1 MIPVMIGTPLL
12 PEIRELI
19 ERRNFSALQRI
30 FNDWLP
36 VDLAELISD
45 LPENEQ
51 GILFRLLPK
60 DVATETFEYLDLDAQ
75 ENLLTALTQKDVT
88 HILNSMSADDRTAL
102 LEELPGTVAQELLKL
117 LSFKEFKIAKTLL
130 AYAEDSVGRLMSPDY
145 LSVKKDWNINQVLEY
160 IRTYGHESETLNVIY
175 VVDDHG
181 KLKGELMA
189 RELLL
194 SSPDS
199 KVRDIVSEDKII
211 TLTATQD
218 QTDAL
223 EAFKRYDTVALP
235 VVDSNGYL
243 IGLVTVDDM
252 LDVAEEE
259 ETEDI
264 QKFGGIEALEEPYI
278 DLPIP
283 QLIKKRAVWLVVLF
297 IGEMLTASA
306 MAFFQDELAK
316 AIVLATFIPLIISSG
331 GNSGSQAATLIIR
344 SLALGEISIRDWW
357 NVMRREIISGFALG
371 GMLGIIGVLRVVLW
385 AMIFGQL
392 TLQWIFIGITV
403 GISLVGIVLFGTLAG
418 SMLPLLLKHWGLDPA
433 TSSAPF
439 VATLV
444 DVTGIVIYFSVASL
458 LLSGILL

>member
-1 MIPVMIGTPLL
+1 MIGTPLL

-51 GILFRLLPK
+51 AILFRLLPK

-88 HILNSMSADDRTAL
+88 RILNSMSADDRTAL

-160 IRTYGHESETLNVIY
+160 IRTHGHESETLNVIY

-199 KVRDIVSEDKII
+199 KVRDIISEDKII

-218 QTDAL
+218 QTEAL

-392 TLQWIFIGITV
+392 TIQWIFIGITV
-403 GISLVGIVLFGTLAG
+403 GISLIGIVLFGTLAG
-418 SMLPLLLKHWGLDPA
+418 AMLPLLLKHWGLDPA

>member
-1 MIPVMIGTPLL
+1 MIGTPLL

-19 ERRNFSALQRI
+19 EQRNFSALQRI

-51 GILFRLLPK
+51 AVLYRLLPK
-60 DVATETFEYLDLDAQ
+60 NLATETFEYLDFDSQ
-75 ENLLTALTQKDVT
+75 QNLLSALTKKHVT
-88 HILNSMSADDRTAL
+88 HLLNSMSADDRTAL
-102 LEELPGTVAQELLKL
+102 LEELPGTVVQELLKL

-130 AYAEDSVGRLMSPDY
+130 AYAEGSVGRLMSPDY
-145 LSVKKDWNINQVLEY
+145 LSVKKDWDINQVLDY

-175 VVDDHG
+175 VVDDNG
-181 KLKGELMA
+181 KLKGELLA
-189 RELLL
+189 RTLLL
-194 SSPDS
+194 SSPEK
-199 KVRDIVSEDKII
+199 KVSEVIAEDKII
-211 TLTATQD
+211 TLTASQD
-218 QTDAL
+218 QADAL

-243 IGLVTVDDM
+243 IGVVTVDDM

-283 QLIKKRAVWLVVLF
+283 QLIKKRAVWLVILF
-297 IGEMLTASA
+297 VGEMLTASA
-306 MAFFQDELAK
+306 MAFFEDEMAK
-316 AIVLATFIPLIISSG
+316 AIVLATFIPLIMSSG
-331 GNSGSQAATLIIR
+331 GNSGSQAASLIIR
-344 SLALGEISIRDWW
+344 SLSLGEITIQDWW
-357 NVMRREIISGFALG
+357 KVMRRELASGLALG
-371 GMLGIIGVLRVVLW
+371 CILGTIGLFRVIIWASVLGH
-385 AMIFGQL
+385 FN
-392 TLQWIFIGITV
+392 TQWLYIGFTI
-403 GISLVGIVLFGTLAG
+403 GISLVGIVMFGTLTG
-418 SMLPLLLKHWGLDPA
+418 SMLPLLLKRLGLDPA
-433 TSSAPF
+433 VSSAPF

-458 LLSGILL
+458 LLGGILL

>member
-1 MIPVMIGTPLL
+1 
-12 PEIRELI
+12 
-19 ERRNFSALQRI
+19 
-30 FNDWLP
+30 
-36 VDLAELISD
+36 
-45 LPENEQ
+45 
-51 GILFRLLPK
+51 
-60 DVATETFEYLDLDAQ
+60 
-75 ENLLTALTQKDVT
+75 
-88 HILNSMSADDRTAL
+88 
-102 LEELPGTVAQELLKL
+102 
-117 LSFKEFKIAKTLL
+117 
-130 AYAEDSVGRLMSPDY
+130 
-145 LSVKKDWNINQVLEY
+145 
-160 IRTYGHESETLNVIY
+160 
-175 VVDDHG
+175 
-181 KLKGELMA
+181 
-189 RELLL
+189 
-194 SSPDS
+194 
-199 KVRDIVSEDKII
+199 
-211 TLTATQD
+211 
-218 QTDAL
+218 
-223 EAFKRYDTVALP
+223 
-235 VVDSNGYL
+235 
-243 IGLVTVDDM
+243 M

-392 TLQWIFIGITV
+392 TIQWIFIGITV
-403 GISLVGIVLFGTLAG
+403 GISLIGIVLFGTLAG
-418 SMLPLLLKHWGLDPA
+418 AMLPLLLKHWGLDPA

>member
-1 MIPVMIGTPLL
+1 MIGTPLL

-19 ERRNFSALQRI
+19 EQRNFSALQRI

-51 GILFRLLPK
+51 AILFRLLPK
-60 DVATETFEYLDLDAQ
+60 DVATETFEYLDFDPQ
-75 ENLLTALTQKDVT
+75 QNLLTALTQKDVT

-102 LEELPGTVAQELLKL
+102 LEELPGTVVQELLKL

-130 AYAEDSVGRLMSPDY
+130 AYAEGSVGRLMSPDY
-145 LSVKKDWNINQVLEY
+145 LSVKKDWDINQVLDY

-175 VVDDHG
+175 VVDDSG
-181 KLKGELMA
+181 KLKGELLA

-194 SSPDS
+194 SAPEK
-199 KVRDIVSEDKII
+199 KVSDIIAEDKII
-211 TLTATQD
+211 TLTASQD
-218 QTDAL
+218 QKDAL
-223 EAFKRYDTVALP
+223 DAFKRYDTVALP

-243 IGLVTVDDM
+243 IGIVTVDDM

-283 QLIKKRAVWLVVLF
+283 QLIKKRAVWLVILF

-306 MAFFQDELAK
+306 MAFFEDELAK
-316 AIVLATFIPLIISSG
+316 AIVLATFIPLIMSSG
-331 GNSGSQAATLIIR
+331 GNSGSQAASLIIR
-344 SLALGEISIRDWW
+344 SLSLGEITIRDWW
-357 NVMRREIISGFALG
+357 KVMRRELVSGLALG
-371 GMLGIIGVLRVVLW
+371 CILGLIGILRVVIW
-385 AMIFGQL
+385 AKVLGHL
-392 TLQWIFIGITV
+392 NTQWLFIGFTI
-403 GISLVGIVLFGTLAG
+403 GISLLGIVMFGTLTG
-418 SMLPLLLKHWGLDPA
+418 SMLPLLLKRLGLDPA
-433 TSSAPF
+433 VSSAPF

-458 LLSGILL
+458 LLGGILL

>member
-1 MIPVMIGTPLL
+1 MIGTPLL

-19 ERRNFSALQRI
+19 EQRNFSALQRI
-30 FNDWLP
+30 FNDWMP

-51 GILFRLLPK
+51 AILFRLLQK
-60 DVATETFEYLDLDAQ
+60 DVATETFEYLELDSQ
-75 ENLLTALTQKDVT
+75 QNLLTALTQRDVT

-102 LEELPGTVAQELLKL
+102 LEELPGTVVQELLKL

-145 LSVKKDWNINQVLEY
+145 LSVKKDWNINQVLDY
-160 IRTYGHESETLNVIY
+160 VRTFGHESETLNVIY
-175 VVDDHG
+175 VVDDYG
-181 KLKGELMA
+181 KLKGELLA

-194 SSPDS
+194 SLPE
-199 KVRDIVSEDKII
+199 KKVSEIISEEKII
-211 TLTATQD
+211 TLTASQD
-218 QTDAL
+218 QKDAL
-223 EAFKRYDTVALP
+223 DAFKRYDSVALP
-235 VVDSNGYL
+235 VVDSSGYL
-243 IGLVTVDDM
+243 IGVVTVDDM

-264 QKFGGIEALEEPYI
+264 QKFGGIEALEEPYM
-278 DLPIP
+278 DLSIP
-283 QLIKKRAVWLVVLF
+283 QLVKKRAGWLVILF

-306 MAFFQDELAK
+306 LAYFQDELAK

-344 SLALGEISIRDWW
+344 SLSLGEITIQDWW
-357 NVMRREIISGFALG
+357 GVMRREILSGLALG
-371 GMLGIIGVLRVVLW
+371 GLLGLIGVFRVIIW
-385 AMIFGQL
+385 AMILGHL
-392 TLQWIFIGITV
+392 TTTWIYVGVTV
-403 GISLVGIVLFGTLAG
+403 GVSLVGIVLFGTLTG
-418 SMLPLLLKHWGLDPA
+418 SMLPLLLKRMGLDPA

-458 LLSGILL
+458 ILGGILL

>member
-1 MIPVMIGTPLL
+1 MIGTPLL

-19 ERRNFSALQRI
+19 EQRNFSALQRI

-51 GILFRLLPK
+51 AILFRLLQK
-60 DVATETFEYLDLDAQ
+60 DIATETFEYLDFDSQ
-75 ENLLTALTQKDVT
+75 QNLLTALTQRDVT

-102 LEELPGTVAQELLKL
+102 LEELPGTVVQELLKL

-130 AYAEDSVGRLMSPDY
+130 AYPEGSVGRLMSPDY
-145 LSVKKDWNINQVLEY
+145 LSVQKDRDINQVLDY
-160 IRTYGHESETLNVIY
+160 IRTFGHESETLNVIY
-175 VVDDHG
+175 VVDDNG
-181 KLKGELMA
+181 KLQGELLA

-194 SSPDS
+194 SMPDEKVEDVIS
-199 KVRDIVSEDKII
+199 KDKII

-218 QTDAL
+218 QKDAL
-223 EAFKRYDTVALP
+223 DAFKRYDTVALP

-243 IGLVTVDDM
+243 IGVVTVDDM

-283 QLIKKRAVWLVVLF
+283 QLIKKRAVWLVILF

-316 AIVLATFIPLIISSG
+316 AIVLATFIPLIMSSG
-331 GNSGSQAATLIIR
+331 GNSGSQAASLIIR
-344 SLALGEISIRDWW
+344 SLSLGEITIRDWW
-357 NVMRREIISGFALG
+357 KVMRRELLSGLALG
-371 GMLGIIGVLRVVLW
+371 CILGVIGLFRVVIW
-385 AMIFGQL
+385 AMVLGHFNM
-392 TLQWIFIGITV
+392 QWLYIGFTI
-403 GISLVGIVLFGTLAG
+403 GISLVGIVLFGTLTG
-418 SMLPLLLKHWGLDPA
+418 SMLPLLLKRLGLDPA
-433 TSSAPF
+433 VSSAPF

-458 LLSGILL
+458 LLGGILL

>member
-1 MIPVMIGTPLL
+1 MIGTPLL

-51 GILFRLLPK
+51 AILFRLLPK

-75 ENLLTALTQKDVT
+75 ENLLTALTQKDVS

-264 QKFGGIEALEEPYI
+264 QKFGGVEAFEEPYI

-371 GMLGIIGVLRVVLW
+371 GLLGIIGVLRVVLW

-392 TLQWIFIGITV
+392 TIQWIFIGITV

>member
-1 MIPVMIGTPLL
+1 MIGTPLL

-19 ERRNFSALQRI
+19 EQRNFSALQRI

-51 GILFRLLPK
+51 AILFRLLPK
-60 DVATETFEYLDLDAQ
+60 DVATETFEYLDFDSQ
-75 ENLLTALTQKDVT
+75 QNLLTALTKKHVT

-102 LEELPGTVAQELLKL
+102 LEELPGTVVQELLKL

-130 AYAEDSVGRLMSPDY
+130 AYGEGSVGRLMSPDY
-145 LSVKKDWNINQVLEY
+145 LSVKKDWDINQVLDY

-175 VVDDHG
+175 VIDDNG
-181 KLKGELMA
+181 KLKGELLA
-189 RELLL
+189 KTLLL
-194 SSPDS
+194 SAPD
-199 KVRDIVSEDKII
+199 KKVSEIITNEKII
-211 TLTATQD
+211 TLTASQD
-218 QTDAL
+218 QADAL
-223 EAFKRYDTVALP
+223 EAFKRYDSVALP

-243 IGLVTVDDM
+243 IGVVTVDDM

-283 QLIKKRAVWLVVLF
+283 QLIKKRAVWLVILF
-297 IGEMLTASA
+297 VGEMLTASA
-306 MAFFQDELAK
+306 MAFFQDEMAK
-316 AIVLATFIPLIISSG
+316 AIVLATFIPLIMSSG
-331 GNSGSQAATLIIR
+331 GNSGSQAASLIIR
-344 SLALGEISIRDWW
+344 SLSLGEITIKDWW
-357 NVMRREIISGFALG
+357 KVMRRELISGLALG
-371 GMLGIIGVLRVVLW
+371 CILGAIGVFRVIIWASVL
-385 AMIFGQL
+385 GHL
-392 TLQWIFIGITV
+392 NTQWIYIGFTI
-403 GISLVGIVLFGTLAG
+403 GISLVGIVMFGTLTG
-418 SMLPLLLKHWGLDPA
+418 SMLPLLLKRLGLDPA
-433 TSSAPF
+433 VSSAPF

-458 LLSGILL
+458 LLGGILL

>member
-1 MIPVMIGTPLL
+1 MIGTPLL

-19 ERRNFSALQRI
+19 EQRNFSALQRI

-51 GILFRLLPK
+51 AVLFRLFPK
-60 DVATETFEYLDLDAQ
+60 DVATETFEYLDFDAQ
-75 ENLLTALTQKDVT
+75 QNLLTALTKKHVT
-88 HILNSMSADDRTAL
+88 QILNSMSADDRTAL
-102 LEELPGTVAQELLKL
+102 LEELPGTVVQELLKL

-130 AYAEDSVGRLMSPDY
+130 AYAEGSVGRLMSPDY
-145 LSVKKDWNINQVLEY
+145 LSVKKDWNINQVLDY

-175 VVDDHG
+175 VVDDNG
-181 KLKGELMA
+181 KLMGELLA
-189 RELLL
+189 RTLLL
-194 SSPDS
+194 SSPE
-199 KVRDIVSEDKII
+199 KTVSEIIAEEKII
-211 TLTATQD
+211 TLTASQD
-218 QTDAL
+218 QADAL
-223 EAFKRYDTVALP
+223 EAFKRYDSVALP

-243 IGLVTVDDM
+243 IGVVTVDDM

-283 QLIKKRAVWLVVLF
+283 LLIKKRAVWLVILF

-306 MAFFQDELAK
+306 MAFFQDEMAK
-316 AIVLATFIPLIISSG
+316 AIVLATFIPLIMSSG
-331 GNSGSQAATLIIR
+331 GNSGSQAASLIIR
-344 SLALGEISIRDWW
+344 SLSLGEITIRDWW
-357 NVMRREIISGFALG
+357 KVMRRELISGLALG
-371 GMLGIIGVLRVVLW
+371 CILGAIGVFRVIIWASVL
-385 AMIFGQL
+385 GHL
-392 TLQWIFIGITV
+392 NTQWLYIGYTI
-403 GISLVGIVLFGTLAG
+403 GISLVGIVMFGTLTG
-418 SMLPLLLKHWGLDPA
+418 SMLPLLLKRLGLDPA
-433 TSSAPF
+433 VSSAPF

-458 LLSGILL
+458 ILGGILL

>member
-1 MIPVMIGTPLL
+1 MIGTPIL

-30 FNDWLP
+30 FNDWMP
-36 VDLAELISD
+36 ADLAELISD

-51 GILFRLLPK
+51 AILYRLLPK
-60 DVATETFEYLDLDAQ
+60 ELATETFEYLDFDSQ
-75 ENLLTALTQKDVT
+75 QNLLTALTKKDVT

-102 LEELPGTVAQELLKL
+102 LEELPGPVAQELLKL

-130 AYAEDSVGRLMSPDY
+130 AYAEGSVGRLMSPDY
-145 LSVKKDWNINQVLEY
+145 LSVKRDWEMNQVLEY

-181 KLKGELMA
+181 KLKGELLA

-194 SSPDS
+194 SPPDS
-199 KVRDIVSEDKII
+199 KVRDIISEDKIV

-218 QTDAL
+218 QSDAL
-223 EAFKRYDTVALP
+223 DTFKRYDNVALP

-243 IGLVTVDDM
+243 IGVVTVDDM

-264 QKFGGIEALEEPYI
+264 QKFGGIEALEEPYM
-278 DLPIP
+278 DLPLHEVIR
-283 QLIKKRAVWLVVLF
+283 KRAVWLVVLF

-306 MAFFQDELAK
+306 MAFFEDELAK

-344 SLALGEISIRDWW
+344 SLALGEITIRDWLA
-357 NVMRREIISGFALG
+357 VMRREILSGLALG
-371 GMLGIIGVLRVVLW
+371 SILGMIGFIRVISWAHILGVYDIAW
-385 AMIFGQL
+385 L
-392 TLQWIFIGITV
+392 TVGITV
-403 GISLVGIVLFGTLAG
+403 GVALICIVLLGTLAG
-418 SMLPLLLKHWGLDPA
+418 SMLPLLLQRLGLDPA

-439 VATLV
+439 VATIV
-444 DVTGIVIYFSVASL
+444 DVAGIVIYFSVASML
-458 LLSGILL
+458 LRGILL

>member
-1 MIPVMIGTPLL
+1 MIGTSLL

-19 ERRNFSALQRI
+19 EQRNFSALQRI

-51 GILFRLLPK
+51 AILFRLLPK
-60 DVATETFEYLDLDAQ
+60 DLATETFEYLELDSQ
-75 ENLLTALTQKDVT
+75 QNLLTALTQKDVT

-102 LEELPGTVAQELLKL
+102 LEELPGTVVQELLRL

-130 AYAEDSVGRLMSPDY
+130 AYAEGSVGRLMSPDY
-145 LSVKKDWNINQVLEY
+145 LSIKRDWDINQVLDY
-160 IRTYGHESETLNVIY
+160 IRTFGHESETFNVIY
-175 VVDDHG
+175 VVDDFG
-181 KLKGELMA
+181 KLKGELLA
-189 RELLL
+189 RTLLL
-194 SSPDS
+194 SQPDQ
-199 KVRDIVSEDKII
+199 KVSDIISEDKII
-211 TLTATQD
+211 TLTASQD
-218 QTDAL
+218 QKDAL
-223 EAFKRYDTVALP
+223 DAFKRYDTVALP

-243 IGLVTVDDM
+243 IGVVTVDDM

-264 QKFGGIEALEEPYI
+264 QKFGGIEALEEPYM
-278 DLPIP
+278 DLSIP
-283 QLIKKRAVWLVVLF
+283 QLVKKRAGWLVILF

-306 MAFFQDELAK
+306 LAYFQDELAK

-344 SLALGEISIRDWW
+344 SLSLGEITILDWW
-357 NVMRREIISGFALG
+357 SVMRREIISGLALG
-371 GMLGIIGVLRVVLW
+371 GLLGVIGVLRVIIW
-385 AMIFGQL
+385 AMVLGHL
-392 TLQWIFIGITV
+392 TLTWFYVAITV
-403 GISLVGIVLFGTLAG
+403 GVSLVGIVLFGTLTG
-418 SMLPLLLKHWGLDPA
+418 SMLPLLLKRLGLDPA

-458 LLSGILL
+458 ILGGVLL

>member
-1 MIPVMIGTPLL
+1 MIGTPLL

-19 ERRNFSALQRI
+19 EQRNFSALQRI

-51 GILFRLLPK
+51 AVLFRLFPK
-60 DVATETFEYLDLDAQ
+60 DVATETFEYLDFDAQ
-75 ENLLTALTQKDVT
+75 QNLLTALTKKHVT
-88 HILNSMSADDRTAL
+88 QILNSMSADDRTAL
-102 LEELPGTVAQELLKL
+102 LEELPGTVVQELLKL

-130 AYAEDSVGRLMSPDY
+130 AYAEGSVGRLMSPDY
-145 LSVKKDWNINQVLEY
+145 LSVKKDWNINQVLDY

-175 VVDDHG
+175 VVDDNG
-181 KLKGELMA
+181 KLMGELLA
-189 RELLL
+189 RTLLL
-194 SSPDS
+194 SSPE
-199 KVRDIVSEDKII
+199 KTVSEIIAEEKII
-211 TLTATQD
+211 TLTASQD
-218 QTDAL
+218 QADAL
-223 EAFKRYDTVALP
+223 EAFKRYDSVALP

-243 IGLVTVDDM
+243 IGVVTVDDM

-283 QLIKKRAVWLVVLF
+283 LLIKKRAVWLVILF

-306 MAFFQDELAK
+306 MAFFQDEMAK
-316 AIVLATFIPLIISSG
+316 AIVLATFIPLIMSSG
-331 GNSGSQAATLIIR
+331 GNSGSQAASLIIR
-344 SLALGEISIRDWW
+344 SLSLGEITIRDWW
-357 NVMRREIISGFALG
+357 KVMRRELISGLALG
-371 GMLGIIGVLRVVLW
+371 CILGAIGVFRVIIWASVL
-385 AMIFGQL
+385 GHL
-392 TLQWIFIGITV
+392 NTQWLYIGYTI
-403 GISLVGIVLFGTLAG
+403 GISLVGIVMFGTLTG
-418 SMLPLLLKHWGLDPA
+418 SMLPLLLKRLGLDPA
-433 TSSAPF
+433 VSSAPF

-458 LLSGILL
+458 ILGDNSNTRFG

>member
-1 MIPVMIGTPLL
+1 MLGTPLL

-51 GILFRLLPK
+51 AILFRLLPK
-60 DVATETFEYLDLDAQ
+60 DVATETFEYLDLDSQ
-75 ENLLTALTQKDVT
+75 QNLLEALTQKDVT

-102 LEELPGTVAQELLKL
+102 LEELPGNVTQELLRL

-160 IRTYGHESETLNVIY
+160 IRTYGHDSETLNVIY

-194 SSPDS
+194 SSPE
-199 KVRDIVSEDKII
+199 KKIRDIVSEDKIV

-218 QTDAL
+218 QKDAL
-223 EAFKRYDTVALP
+223 DAFKKYDTVALP

-243 IGLVTVDDM
+243 IGIVTVDDM

-306 MAFFQDELAK
+306 MAFFEEELAK

-344 SLALGEISIRDWW
+344 SLALGEITIRDWW
-357 NVMRREIISGFALG
+357 NVMRREIISGMALG
-371 GMLGIIGVLRVVLW
+371 GLLGLIGVFRVIVW
-385 AMIFGQL
+385 AMVFGQL
-392 TLQWIFIGITV
+392 TLQWVFLSLTV

-418 SMLPLLLKHWGLDPA
+418 SMLPLLLQHWGLDPA

-458 LLSGILL
+458 LLGGILL

>member
-1 MIPVMIGTPLL
+1 MIGTSLL

-19 ERRNFSALQRI
+19 EQRNFSALQRI

-51 GILFRLLPK
+51 AVLFRLFPK
-60 DVATETFEYLDLDAQ
+60 DVATETFEYLDFDAQ
-75 ENLLTALTQKDVT
+75 QNLLSALTRKDVT

-102 LEELPGTVAQELLKL
+102 LEELPGTVVQELLKL

-130 AYAEDSVGRLMSPDY
+130 AYGEGSVGRLMSPDY
-145 LSVKKDWNINQVLEY
+145 ISVKKDWDINQVLDY

-175 VVDDHG
+175 VVDDNG
-181 KLKGELMA
+181 KLKGELLA
-189 RELLL
+189 RTLLL
-194 SSPDS
+194 STPE
-199 KVRDIVSEDKII
+199 KRVSEIIAEEKII
-211 TLTATQD
+211 TLTASQD
-218 QTDAL
+218 QADAL
-223 EAFKRYDTVALP
+223 EAFKRYDSVALP

-243 IGLVTVDDM
+243 IGVVTVDDM

-259 ETEDI
+259 ETEEI

-283 QLIKKRAVWLVVLF
+283 QLIKKRAVWLVILF

-306 MAFFQDELAK
+306 MAFFQDEMAK
-316 AIVLATFIPLIISSG
+316 AIVLATFIPLIMSSG
-331 GNSGSQAATLIIR
+331 GNSGSQAASLIIR
-344 SLALGEISIRDWW
+344 SLSLGEITIRDWW
-357 NVMRREIISGFALG
+357 KVMRRELISGLALG
-371 GMLGIIGVLRVVLW
+371 CILGAIGVFRVLIWASVL
-385 AMIFGQL
+385 GHL
-392 TLQWIFIGITV
+392 NTQWLYISFTI
-403 GISLVGIVLFGTLAG
+403 GISLVGIVLFGTLTG
-418 SMLPLLLKHWGLDPA
+418 SMLPLLLKRLGLDPA
-433 TSSAPF
+433 VSSAPF

-458 LLSGILL
+458 ILGGIIL

>member
-1 MIPVMIGTPLL
+1 
-12 PEIRELI
+12 
-19 ERRNFSALQRI
+19 
-30 FNDWLP
+30 
-36 VDLAELISD
+36 
-45 LPENEQ
+45 
-51 GILFRLLPK
+51 
-60 DVATETFEYLDLDAQ
+60 
-75 ENLLTALTQKDVT
+75 
-88 HILNSMSADDRTAL
+88 
-102 LEELPGTVAQELLKL
+102 
-117 LSFKEFKIAKTLL
+117 
-130 AYAEDSVGRLMSPDY
+130 
-145 LSVKKDWNINQVLEY
+145 
-160 IRTYGHESETLNVIY
+160 

-199 KVRDIVSEDKII
+199 KVRDIISEDKII

-218 QTDAL
+218 QTEAL

-392 TLQWIFIGITV
+392 TIQWIFIGITV
-403 GISLVGIVLFGTLAG
+403 GISLIGIVLFGTLAG
-418 SMLPLLLKHWGLDPA
+418 AMLPLLLKHWGLDPA

>member
-1 MIPVMIGTPLL
+1 MIGTPIL

-19 ERRNFSALQRI
+19 EQRNFSALQRL

-45 LPENEQ
+45 LPENDQ
-51 GILFRLLPK
+51 AILFRLLPK
-60 DVATETFEYLDLDAQ
+60 DVATETFEYLDFDSQ
-75 ENLLTALTQKDVT
+75 QNLLNALTQKDVS

-102 LEELPGTVAQELLKL
+102 LEELPGTVVQELLKL

-145 LSVKKDWNINQVLEY
+145 LSVKKDWDINQVLDY
-160 IRTYGHESETLNVIY
+160 IRTFGHESETLNVIY
-175 VVDDHG
+175 AVDDHG
-181 KLKGELMA
+181 KLVGEILA
-189 RELLL
+189 RDLLL
-194 SSPDS
+194 SLPEK
-199 KVRDIVSEDKII
+199 KVRDIISEEKMI
-211 TLTATQD
+211 TLTTTQD
-218 QTDAL
+218 QKDAL
-223 EAFKRYDTVALP
+223 DTFKRYDKIALP

-243 IGLVTVDDM
+243 IGIVTVDDM

-278 DLPIP
+278 DLPML
-283 QLIKKRAVWLVVLF
+283 QLVKKRAVWLVVLF

-306 MAFFQDELAK
+306 MTFFEDELAK

-344 SLALGEISIRDWW
+344 SLSLGEITVRDWW
-357 NVMRREIISGFALG
+357 AVMRREILSGLALG
-371 GMLGIIGVLRVVLW
+371 GILGVIGVFRVVFW
-385 AMIFGQL
+385 SMIL
-392 TLQWIFIGITV
+392 DHYSLQWLLVGITV
-403 GISLVGIVLFGTLAG
+403 GISLVGIVLLGTLAG
-418 SMLPLLLKHWGLDPA
+418 SMLPLLLKRFGLDPA

-444 DVTGIVIYFSVASL
+444 DVAGIIIYFSVASL
-458 LLSGILL
+458 MLRGVLL

>member
-1 MIPVMIGTPLL
+1 MIGTPLL

-45 LPENEQ
+45 LPEKRQ
-51 GILFRLLPK
+51 AILFRLLPK

-88 HILNSMSADDRTAL
+88 RILNSMSADDRTAL

-160 IRTYGHESETLNVIY
+160 IRTHGHESETLNVIY

-199 KVRDIVSEDKII
+199 KVRDIISEDKII

-218 QTDAL
+218 QTEAL

-392 TLQWIFIGITV
+392 TIQWIFIGITV
-403 GISLVGIVLFGTLAG
+403 GISLIGIVLFGTLAG
-418 SMLPLLLKHWGLDPA
+418 AMLPLLLKHWGLDPA

>member
-1 MIPVMIGTPLL
+1 MIGTPLL

-19 ERRNFSALQRI
+19 EQRNFSALQRI

-51 GILFRLLPK
+51 AVLFRLFPK
-60 DVATETFEYLDLDAQ
+60 DVATETFEYLDFDAQ
-75 ENLLTALTQKDVT
+75 QNLLTALTKKHVT
-88 HILNSMSADDRTAL
+88 QILNSMSADDRTAL
-102 LEELPGTVAQELLKL
+102 LEELPGTVVQELLKL

-130 AYAEDSVGRLMSPDY
+130 AYAEGSVGRLMSPDY
-145 LSVKKDWNINQVLEY
+145 LSVKKDWNINQVLDY

-175 VVDDHG
+175 VVDDNG
-181 KLKGELMA
+181 KLMGELLA
-189 RELLL
+189 RTLLL
-194 SSPDS
+194 SLPE
-199 KVRDIVSEDKII
+199 KTVSEIIAEEKII
-211 TLTATQD
+211 TLTASQD
-218 QTDAL
+218 QADAL
-223 EAFKRYDTVALP
+223 EAFKRYDSVALP

-243 IGLVTVDDM
+243 IGVVTVDDM

-283 QLIKKRAVWLVVLF
+283 LLIKKRAVWLVILF

-306 MAFFQDELAK
+306 MAFFQDEMAK
-316 AIVLATFIPLIISSG
+316 AIVLATFIPLIMSSG
-331 GNSGSQAATLIIR
+331 GNSGSQAASLIIR
-344 SLALGEISIRDWW
+344 SLSLGEITIRDWW
-357 NVMRREIISGFALG
+357 KVMRRELISGLALG
-371 GMLGIIGVLRVVLW
+371 CILGAIGVFRVIIWASVL
-385 AMIFGQL
+385 GHL
-392 TLQWIFIGITV
+392 NTQWLYIGYTI
-403 GISLVGIVLFGTLAG
+403 GISLVGIVMFGTLTG
-418 SMLPLLLKHWGLDPA
+418 SMLPLLLKRLGLDPA
-433 TSSAPF
+433 VSSAPF

-458 LLSGILL
+458 ILGGILL